1 MWLKTKKERNWVQ
14 GFAGNLYVYVT
25 NDEKMTEIEKIES
38 ALKNSIVNDVVQ
50 NIEKGESA

>member
-1 MWLKTKKERNWVQ
+1 MQ